1 MKIFSGKSFLSLLL
15 LFVIFSCASRKD
27 LVYLQ
32 NIDTVGNS
40 NAAANFEP
48 VLQPDDLLSII
59 VSAETPEVTIPF
71 NLPSIQGN
79 YQIGNNQNGIKTY
92 LIDSFGNI
100 EFPVIGKI
108 KLGGLTRS
116 AANAKIVKSVS
127 EYITN
132 PSINLRILNYK
143 IAVIGEVTRPGNYS
157 IASERVTILEG
168 LALAGDLTIYGKRD
182 NILLIR
188 EIEGKKTFSRIDLT
202 KTDFIDSPN
211 YYLVQN
217 DILVVEPNKTKI
229 NASAF
234 GPNLPVIISALSLLL
249 TAAIV
254 IIR

>member
-1 MKIFSGKSFLSLLL
+1 M
-15 LFVIFSCASRKD
+15 
-27 LVYLQ
+27 VYLQ

-40 NAAANFEP
+40 NAASNFEP

-116 AANAKIVKSVS
+116 EANAKIVKSVS

-157 IASERVTILEG
+157 IASERVTILEA

-188 EIEGKKTFSRIDLT
+188 EVEGKKTFSRIDLT
-202 KTDFIDSPN
+202 KTDFIDSKS